1 METRLTTNQHEQIIE
16 MTDLNESS
24 PGISEKLNQSDV
36 ADGGRRTNIPSNNYH
51 TKKSMAEGM
60 MDLSLLTANANQL
73 KFLLFYNQKSSTFW
87 PTISLIILS
96 LVLQVVIGFTLIF
109 RVCMMF

>member
-1 METRLTTNQHEQIIE
+1 MQPKPDEVIE
-16 MTDLNESS
+16 MPELNENSS
-24 PGISEKLNQSDV
+24 ASDV
-36 ADGGRRTNIPSNNYH
+36 VNHTDDSDGRRVTSAANYFH
-51 TKKSMAEGM
+51 TKKSAAEGM

-73 KFLLFYNQKSSTFW
+73 KFLLFYNQSSSTFW

-109 RVCMMF
+109 RVSI